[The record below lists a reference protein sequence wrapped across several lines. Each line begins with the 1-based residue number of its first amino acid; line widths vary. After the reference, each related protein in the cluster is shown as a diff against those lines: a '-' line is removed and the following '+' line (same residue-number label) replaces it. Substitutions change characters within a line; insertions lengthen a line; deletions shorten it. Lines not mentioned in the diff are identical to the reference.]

1 MKDGQEST
9 EVLPGGAVLF
19 EYGPMRMSIQVFE
32 HGRVMTNLA
41 KEGSCRARELLE
53 DLAHFLPVIK
63 RKALELESDERY
75 PDVVRTMIE
84 ATRKLEQPD
93 LTPLA
98 SVAGAAS
105 DGVADFIFLRGGT
118 KIIIDNGGDVALRLR
133 EGEVAKVGIK
143 TDIYARFPEYV
154 LSIDETM
161 GIGGVATS
169 GLGGRSFT
177 KGVASA
183 ATVLSETA
191 SLADGAATVIGN
203 ATNVEAPGIRRTLAE
218 TLYPDTDIA
227 GEWVTIQVG
236 ELSDEKIEEALGAGL
251 ETANRLCQKGLIKGA
266 LLAVKGRAAWTA
278 SLNSWLV
285 KL

>member
-266 LLAVKGRAAWTA
+266 LLVVKGRAAWTP

-285 KL
+285 KV

>member
-32 HGRVMTNLA
+32 HGRVMTDLA

-105 DGVADFIFLRGGT
+105 DSVADFIFLRGGT

-154 LSIDETM
+154 LWIDETM
-161 GIGGVATS
+161 RIGGVATS

-177 KGVASA
+177 KGIASA

-203 ATNVEAPGIRRTLAE
+203 ATNVEAPGIRRALAE

-251 ETANRLCQKGLIKGA
+251 EKANRLCQKGLIKEA
-266 LLAVKGRAAWTA
+266 LLAVKGRAAWTP

-285 KL
+285 KV